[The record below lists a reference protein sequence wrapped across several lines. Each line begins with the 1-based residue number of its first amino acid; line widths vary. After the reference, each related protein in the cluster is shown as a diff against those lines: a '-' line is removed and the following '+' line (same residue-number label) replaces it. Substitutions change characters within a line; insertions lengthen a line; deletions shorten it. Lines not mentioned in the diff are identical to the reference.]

1 MIASG
6 DQLEFSPEVT
16 MEPNDR
22 FIAKKE
28 AWAEAKRGLTEEGV
42 PPDLRTR
49 HNRLPPGQ
57 HITKG
62 WPVLDLGVHPDVALT
77 DWTLTIGGLV
87 QEKVLWSWPQFL
99 EQPHFRSTSD
109 FHCVTTWST
118 FDNRWEGI
126 SFKHILSIVRP
137 LPQVRFVLFSSYDG
151 YTTNLP
157 LEACDDDDV
166 LLTYMWNDQPLPKEH
181 GGPVR
186 VIVPKRYAWKGAK
199 WVKAITFA
207 ERDAPGFWEVRGY
220 SQTGLPWE
228 EDRYG

>member
-1 MIASG
+1 
-6 DQLEFSPEVT
+6 LERWLGISSEAFL
-16 MEPNDR
+16 EPNDR

-28 AWAEAKRGLTEEGV
+28 AWALAKRGLTEEGV
-42 PPDLRTR
+42 PPDLRIR
-49 HNRLPPGQ
+49 HSRLPPGQ

-62 WPVLDLGVHPDVALT
+62 WPVLDLGVHPAIALT

-87 QEKVLWSWPQFL
+87 QESTLWSWPQFL
-99 EQPHFRSTSD
+99 EQPHLHSTSD

-118 FDNRWEGI
+118 FDNRWEGV
-126 SFKHILSIVRP
+126 SFRHILSVVRP

-166 LLTYMWNDQPLPKEH
+166 LLTYMWNDQLLPKEH

-199 WVKAITFA
+199 WVKAITFVD
-207 ERDAPGFWEVRGY
+207 RDAPGFWEVRGY
-220 SQTGLPWE
+220 SQTALPWD

>member
-1 MIASG
+1 MVRSDLG
-6 DQLEFSPEVT
+6 SLEGC
-16 MEPNDR
+16 MEPNER
-22 FIAKKE
+22 LIAKKE

-57 HITKG
+57 HLTKG
-62 WPVLDLGVHPDVALT
+62 WPVLDLGVHPTIPRT
-77 DWTLTIGGLV
+77 DWTLAIGGLV
-87 QEKVLWSWPQFL
+87 EQKVLWSWPQFL
-99 EQPHFRSTSD
+99 EQPHVRSTSD

-118 FDNRWEGI
+118 FDNRWEGV
-126 SFKHILSIVRP
+126 SFRHILSVVRP

-157 LEACDDDDV
+157 LEACAEEDV
-166 LLTYMWNDQPLPKEH
+166 LLTYTWNDQPLPKEH

-207 ERDAPGFWEVRGY
+207 EHDTPGFWEIRGY
-220 SQTGLPWE
+220 SNTALPWE